1 VAARERVLFMRV
13 SLSLESVLTIRLTH
27 QITPSMD
34 FLWVS
39 SLQDLME
46 PALIRPYKPLELM
59 MLILAFLALEAYS

>member
-1 VAARERVLFMRV
+1 MRV